1 MSATPIGV
9 SRASG
14 AVPSGLFCQPHGTTN
29 MEIDYICRFKRN
41 LAMTNSLPYST
52 NMKMADLLSD
62 NRMLSV
68 LERLHF
74 KLGFGESTIA
84 DVCRAQSFPTDL
96 FVEISNVF
104 ANPEYEPNLDSLD
117 RNDVVLLA
125 DYIRSAHKYYSEV
138 SIPHLHGLIH
148 TMLGEVG
155 TSFADTLNKF
165 FDELVEK
172 LNAHFEHE
180 EKIFN
185 SMGGGRYEVESE
197 ESHIQ
202 FLEKLDDLKNIV
214 IKYLPDNGN
223 NASRYNMLNHL
234 LAMEKDMRNHIR
246 VEEKLFT
253 PLVSMILSGEESGED
268 SCGDDSEVLSQREKE
283 ILAAVAHGETNK
295 EIADDL
301 FISVNTVVT
310 HRKNIARKTGIN
322 SIAGLTVYAIL
333 NHIVEISDF

>member
-1 MSATPIGV
+1 MT
-9 SRASG
+9 AS
-14 AVPSGLFCQPHGTTN
+14 QNTEN
-29 MEIDYICRFKRN
+29 DYICEFKCN
-41 LAMTNSLPYST
+41 LMMTNRLPYST
-52 NMKMADLLSD
+52 NMKMAALLSD

-74 KLGFGESTIA
+74 KLGFGDSTVA
-84 DVCRAQSFPTDL
+84 DVCRTQSFPADL

-104 ANPEYEPNLDSLD
+104 ADPEYAPNLESLG
-117 RNDVVLLA
+117 RSDVALLA

-138 SIPHLHGLIH
+138 SVPHLHGLIH

-155 TSFADTLNKF
+155 TSFADALNKF

-172 LNAHFEHE
+172 LNSHFEHE
-180 EKIFN
+180 EKVFRSIGNGNFEAEN
-185 SMGGGRYEVESE
+185 E
-197 ESHIQ
+197 ESHAQ

-214 IKYLPDNGN
+214 IKYLPDNGEN
-223 NASRYNMLNHL
+223 FSRYNMLNHL
-234 LAMEKDMRNHIR
+234 LAMETDMRNHMR
-246 VEEKLFT
+246 VEEKLFN
-253 PLVSMILSGEESGED
+253 PLVLSLLN
-268 SCGDDSEVLSQREKE
+268 GDDSEDELSDDSEALSQREKE
-283 ILAAVAHGETNK
+283 ILAAVAHGKTNK

-301 FISVNTVVT
+301 FISINTVVT

>member
-1 MSATPIGV
+1 
-9 SRASG
+9 
-14 AVPSGLFCQPHGTTN
+14 
-29 MEIDYICRFKRN
+29 
-41 LAMTNSLPYST
+41 
-52 NMKMADLLSD
+52 MKMADILSD

-74 KLGFGESTIA
+74 RLGFGDTTIA
-84 DVCRAQSFPTDL
+84 EVCRNHSFPAEL

-104 ANPEYEPNLDSLD
+104 ASPEYSPDLSRLG
-117 RNDVVLLA
+117 RSDVALLA
-125 DYIRSAHKYYSEV
+125 DYIRSSHRYYSEV
-138 SIPHLHGLIH
+138 SVPHLHGLIH

-155 TSFADTLNKF
+155 TSFADALNKF

-180 EKIFN
+180 ERIFN
-185 SMGGGRYEVESE
+185 SIGNGNYEAESE
-197 ESHIQ
+197 ESHSQ

-214 IKYLPDNGN
+214 IKYLPDNGA
-223 NASRYNMLNHL
+223 NASRYSMLNHL
-234 LAMEKDMRNHIR
+234 LAMEADMRNHMR
-246 VEEKLFT
+246 VEEKLFN
-253 PLVSMILSGEESGED
+253 PLVSSLLDGEELQDGED
-268 SCGDDSEVLSQREKE
+268 DTEVLSQREKE
-283 ILAAVAHGETNK
+283 ILAAVAHGKTNK

-301 FISVNTVVT
+301 FISINTVVT